1 MLTYN
6 NKRLTIE
13 RLFRILE
20 QECKE
25 GEQNTW
31 RQKQNFSQRNKIT
44 DRIDDSADLILGP
57 LSIPL
62 PFSPVPISFTNLV
75 LYFSFLYWEQNSV
88 PSLILYT
95 C

>member
-1 MLTYN
+1 MSDFAWKLSYHEKAIETHVLCIFNFQTRSIIYSYKSKQPERMLTYN

-31 RQKQNFSQRNKIT
+31 RQKQNFSQRNK
-44 DRIDDSADLILGP
+44 
-57 LSIPL
+57 
-62 PFSPVPISFTNLV
+62 
-75 LYFSFLYWEQNSV
+75 
-88 PSLILYT
+88 
-95 C
+95 